1 MFLALVIIWGDYF
14 ANSKKAREAALMVV
28 LLALCGM
35 DIFLPS
41 NKAIIVLRLA
51 FASVFISG
59 CIVWELILLSLIC
72 CIVWELN
79 KSKLPRRL
87 RAARIAWDM
96 GYSASRAWWWGKS
109 VVK

>member
-59 CIVWELILLSLIC
+59 CIVWEL
-72 CIVWELN
+72 N
-79 KSKLPRRL
+79 KGKLPRRL